1 MSAQIIEFP
10 MDRVKP
16 VSASIARTSRQARY
30 EAQAAPRVNYFRV
43 AMFWLVVLGLI
54 YAMLSST
61 FGAGQSAQATNT
73 IPAASQAGHFKYVTV
88 MQGDTMWSLA
98 SRYAP
103 DRDSWSFISDVMA
116 LNNLSDSLLSPGQ
129 RLALPK
135 N

>member
-10 MDRVKP
+10 MDRVRP
-16 VSASIARTSRQARY
+16 VPAAIARPTRQARY
-30 EAQAAPRVNYFRV
+30 VAEPAPRVNYFKV
-43 AMFWLVVLGLI
+43 AMFWIIVLGLI

-73 IPAASQAGHFKYVTV
+73 APAAAQSGEFKYVTV

-116 LNNLSDSLLSPGQ
+116 LNNLSDSLLNPGQ